1 MKVVTLFENRT
12 ISKEYKSSH
21 GLSIYI
27 ETKNHKILFDTGA
40 DDSFVYNASKLGVNL
55 EEIDIAIISHGHND
69 HGGGLEGFLKIN
81 SKAKIYVGKG
91 AFDDYL
97 TKLLGIIKFKIG
109 LKKELL
115 SDRFEF
121 VDGVT
126 SIDEELT
133 LFNNIE
139 GDKLLPKGNDRL
151 LKSYS
156 DGTIKKDD
164 FAHEINLLINENHN
178 YSLFCGCS
186 HKGIVNIVEKAKII
200 ANTKVS
206 TVVGGFHLMGMKVN
220 SSKNA
225 AYFQELA
232 ANLKN
237 SGVDKYYTCH
247 CTGEEAYNYLRKNVK
262 ALDEI
267 KTGMI
272 IEV

>member
-21 GLSIYI
+21 GLSLYI
-27 ETKNHKILFDTGA
+27 ETNNHKILFDTGS
-40 DDSFVYNASKLGVNL
+40 DDSFVHNASKLGVNL
-55 EEIDIAIISHGHND
+55 EEVDIVIISHGHND

-97 TKLLGIIKFKIG
+97 TKLLGIIKFNIG

-121 VDGVT
+121 VDGVI
-126 SIDEELT
+126 SIDDELT
-133 LFNNIE
+133 LFNNID

-151 LKSYS
+151 LKRYS

-164 FAHEINLLINENHN
+164 FIHEINLLISENHK

-186 HKGIVNIVEKAKII
+186 HRGIVNIVEKAKTI

-206 TVVGGFHLMGMKVN
+206 TVIAGFHLMGMKVN
-220 SSKNA
+220 SPKYA
-225 AYFQELA
+225 AYFQNLA
-232 ANLKN
+232 DSLNN
-237 SGVDKYYTCH
+237 SGVEKYYTCH

-262 ALDEI
+262 TLNEI